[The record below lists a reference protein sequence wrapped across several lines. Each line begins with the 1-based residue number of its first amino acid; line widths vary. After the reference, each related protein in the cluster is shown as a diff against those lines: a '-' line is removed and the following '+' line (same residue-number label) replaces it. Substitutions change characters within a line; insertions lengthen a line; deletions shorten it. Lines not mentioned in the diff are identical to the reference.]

1 MQKDIF
7 KVIKL
12 VHLGVSISLLL
23 CIAIL
28 IFLVQSGYTKGEG
41 ASLERILQ
49 TVAVVLSVGILLIGF
64 NRFKRTMLA
73 ARNNPGNGEERMR
86 QYVAACITWW
96 AMIEIPGI
104 FAAICYFLT
113 QNFAFIVLAATHL
126 LILLIFMPR
135 KENIIVLLNLNA
147 NEVAKLEGKS

>member
-1 MQKDIF
+1 MQKSIF

-12 VHLGVSISLLL
+12 VHLGVSVSLLL
-23 CIAIL
+23 VIATF
-28 IFLVQSGYTKGEG
+28 IFLVQSGIGKGHD

-49 TVAVVLSVGILLIGF
+49 TVAAVLSVGILLIGF
-64 NRFKRTMLA
+64 NRFKRAMMA

-86 QYVAACITWW
+86 QYFAACVTWW
-96 AMIEIPGI
+96 AMIEMPGI
-104 FAAICYFLT
+104 FAAICYYLT
-113 QNFAFIVLAATHL
+113 QNFAFVVLAGTHL

-147 NEVAKLEGKS
+147 DEVAKLEGKN

>member
-1 MQKDIF
+1 MKKDTFRI
-7 KVIKL
+7 IKL
-12 VHLGVSISLLL
+12 VHLGVSLSLLVG
-23 CIAIL
+23 IAIV
-28 IFLVQSGYTKGEG
+28 IFVVQSGHAKGED

-64 NRFKRTMLA
+64 NRFKRAMLA
-73 ARNNPGNGEERMR
+73 ARNNPGSGEERMR

-96 AMIEIPGI
+96 AMIEMPGI

-113 QNFAFIVLAATHL
+113 QNFAFIVLASTHF

-135 KENIIVLLNLNA
+135 KENIIVLLNLNP
-147 NEVAKLEGKS
+147 NEVAKLEGKN